1 MHLVRLLLLALAV
14 EGIESSLVTFEQS
27 SGSDSPTESSWVTFQ
42 EVPNPSVLLQQASR
56 KTETDVNHQSSAS
69 GIIGTEIYNTS
80 LSLANI
86 TENVKIEQ
94 NQQSTL
100 QYTHTTTDT
109 TANENSFDI
118 IKNSLTDGE
127 DSAINVGNST
137 NLIELNETNLTFKI
151 NVEDPIIPIQN
162 KLGYNSSI
170 NDNAES
176 GNLTDEVRF
185 MSFEEWKRH
194 KENLTNE
201 TKTSGNN
208 ETKKDIAKSNSLK
221 LMNNSK
227 SSFESKSGQSGYSNS
242 TDELYL
248 NGELADF
255 KNKFN
260 YASVDCAATIVK
272 TNDKA
277 KGASAILLESKES
290 YLLNKCSESSKFVI
304 IELCQDI
311 LVESVVMGNFEF
323 FSSTFKDIKISVSER
338 FPSNNWLIL
347 GEFEA
352 KNIRDVQNFKIKNP
366 IIWAKFL
373 KIEFLTHYGDEFYC
387 PVSVVR
393 VHGKTMLDE
402 VKEDT
407 ISRPEIEESQSIVN
421 ELLLNTSIGL
431 DDDNIDRCRIILPH
445 LQLADF
451 LQQNPIKNEYCEVTE
466 SSHTTISTQESFYK
480 NIMKRLSLLESN
492 ATLSLLY
499 IEEQSKLLSQ
509 AFTNLEKRQT
519 GNIESLIH
527 SFNSTIIDQLT
538 NFQSSYIHMHNE
550 YAKLFKIQENSHK
563 TLLLESKAKVSSLSR
578 ELIFQ
583 RGVVIFNSILIF
595 CLLVYVVLLKLTY
608 IEETPSQLL
617 QKYKSISGT
626 YIVGSLKKP
635 MFKRN
640 GRR

>member
-1 MHLVRLLLLALAV
+1 MILVRLLLLAFVV
-14 EGIESSLVTFEQS
+14 EGIESSLASFEQS
-27 SGSDSPTESSWVTFQ
+27 NGSDGPTESSTITFQ
-42 EVPNPSVLLQQASR
+42 EVPTPSVLLQQATR
-56 KTETDVNHQSSAS
+56 RTETDVNHHSSAS
-69 GIIGTEIYNTS
+69 GIIGTDFYDNS

-86 TENVKIEQ
+86 IENQKIEQ
-94 NQQSTL
+94 NQTSTL
-100 QYTHTTTDT
+100 QYTHTTAYT
-109 TANENSFDI
+109 TANEDLLDI
-118 IKNSLTDGE
+118 INNSLTDGE
-127 DSAINVGNST
+127 DSAITVGNST

-170 NDNAES
+170 NDNTVS
-176 GNLTDEVRF
+176 GNLTAEVRF

-208 ETKKDIAKSNSLK
+208 ETKKDIGKSNSLK

-227 SSFESKSGQSGYSNS
+227 SSLESKSGQSGYSNS
-242 TDELYL
+242 TNELD
-248 NGELADF
+248 NDELADF

-352 KNIRDVQNFKIKNP
+352 KNIRDVQNFKFQNP

-387 PVSVVR
+387 PISVVR

-407 ISRPEIEESQSIVN
+407 ISRPETDESQSIVN

-431 DDDNIDRCRIILPH
+431 DDDNIDRCRVILPH

-451 LQQNPIKNEYCEVTE
+451 LQQNPIKNQYCEVTE

-563 TLLLESKAKVSSLSR
+563 NLLIESKAKVSSLSR

-583 RGVVIFNSILIF
+583 RGVVVFNSILIF
-595 CLLVYVVLLKLTY
+595 CLLVYVVLLKLAY